1 MAVLVARGLVPRR
14 GGGSVAGKRR
24 WFPACAEMTDILIN
38 LADFVS
44 VTPAEAGVQG
54 EDAGEVS
61 GRRGIGWAILAK
73 RKMDSRVR
81 GNDGWGYF
89 S

>member
-1 MAVLVARGLVPRR
+1 MEAN
-14 GGGSVAGKRR
+14 
-24 WFPACAEMTDILIN
+24 D
-38 LADFVS
+38 LATLS
-44 VTPAEAGVQG
+44 VTPAKAGVQG

-61 GRRGIGWAILAK
+61 DRRVIGWADLAK